1 MYIQGTIRAAIKL
14 YMAADIEQYA
24 SLAITIFFNLLS
36 AYKRIFSSCDLF
48 CIPVVCSFYIHF

>member
-36 AYKRIFSSCDLF
+36 AYKRIFLSCDL
-48 CIPVVCSFYIHF
+48 